1 MTNETEENGTNQN
14 KVKQNKPKKEKV
26 SIKDLCIKFLL
37 FVGVFVGTF
46 GGLWFINKYKKI
58 AHCHILTPLE
68 EEIHL
73 WPEWKDFFYK
83 YKNKF
88 NVVYRNVS
96 EFCFS
101 CLLILF

>member
-1 MTNETEENGTNQN
+1 MGKIRDICSQFF
-14 KVKQNKPKKEKV
+14 
-26 SIKDLCIKFLL
+26 I

-46 GGLWFINKYKKI
+46 GGLWYFNKYKKI

-73 WPEWKDFFYK
+73 WPEYKEFFYK

-88 NVVYRNVS
+88 NIVYRNVS
-96 EFCFS
+96 KYLCPFFM
-101 CLLILF
+101 LLVCRILRKMVPE

>member
-1 MTNETEENGTNQN
+1 MG
-14 KVKQNKPKKEKV
+14 KIWDVC
-26 SIKDLCIKFLL
+26 SKFLL

-46 GGLWFINKYKKI
+46 GGLWYFNKYKKI

-73 WPEWKDFFYK
+73 WPKYKEFFYK
-83 YKNKF
+83 YRNKF

-96 EFCFS
+96 KYYFTTV
-101 CLLILF
+101 